1 MKSIRTTAKNA
12 ACARA
17 FALLCMTLCAGAVG
31 AQEKRGADDDEKINE
46 GLPIQEGQMEHYSIY
61 SPGDRTFSISLG
73 LLVPMAFV
81 DSKYHRLKNNMD
93 LGGSGSLSYSYYLT
107 SSLFVGGEI
116 QISFNATLGKHFVFL
131 IPISAHVGYQFIY
144 RRFEFPLVF
153 SLGGASQMYNGY
165 DLYGMYV
172 KTQASGYYRFNQ
184 EWSFGV
190 NTSFW
195 WLPQWTSEPDKNS
208 YGHFFVVTA
217 AARYH
222 F

>member
-1 MKSIRTTAKNA
+1 MKPIRNA
-12 ACARA
+12 GRARA
-17 FALLCMTLCAGAVG
+17 FFALVCMTLCAGFAG
-31 AQEKRGADDDEKINE
+31 AQSRAADDDDKINE
-46 GLPIQEGQMEHYSIY
+46 GLPIQDGDAEHYSLY
-61 SPGDRTFSISLG
+61 SMGDKTFSISLG
-73 LLVPMAFV
+73 LFVPMAFT
-81 DSKYHRLKNNMD
+81 DSAYKRINNNMK
-93 LGGSGSLSYSYYLT
+93 LGGSGSLSYSYFLT
-107 SSLFVGGEI
+107 PSLFVGGEI
-116 QISFNATLGKHFVFL
+116 QISFNSTLGEHFVFL

-144 RRFEFPLVF
+144 QRFEFPVAF

-172 KTQASGYYRFNQ
+172 KAQGSGYFRFNQ
-184 EWSFGV
+184 DWSFGV

-195 WLPQWTSEPDKNS
+195 WLPQWTKEPEKNS